1 MSIYNYKNINCV
13 NKPKANKLQ
22 NITSKINLNI
32 LLLILVSSLLL
43 VSNLTVLAQ
52 NSTTQNST
60 QNSNIGGAI
69 LPDKT
74 TMLRPKYSFGINYGF
89 NSYNSSFKS
98 LPDVENC
105 CPKFTDASGN
115 GLNFNLGYEHQLNNK
130 VFIGLFIS
138 YLDRSGEYIIQEPT
152 RVTDGNNSIDGLYNH
167 LLNINLNYI
176 DFRPNFS
183 YQLIDNLFISTGINF
198 SMPISNSYEQK
209 EVLIQ
214 PSNKGYFLDTINN
227 TKSRI
232 RNEKSGDIKDLD
244 LLIGATIGVGYEFPL
259 NKDNTLRIKPEIN
272 YNINITN
279 VIKDYNWRINTFAI
293 GVSVI
298 YTPFVTYRKTNEKYD
313 IDTIKLESDKY
324 ANSIVVLG
332 KSDITKDIIEGDY
345 SEITNLLFSRTDT
358 LFTPKVNI
366 AKIKKENDKVIN
378 KEEVKPEIVSEI
390 KGNLQILNPKNR
402 NEEITEIKA
411 RVEFVKDVYPLLPY
425 IFFEE
430 LSPVIPNRYVKV
442 NSINEFKIANL
453 DPNPIDYHKN
463 NLNIIGYR
471 MNQNTELK
479 LTVKGYIDPMTEN
492 NQCDLATQ
500 RANNVK
506 KYLVS
511 VFGINENRIA
521 VKVNNSNCF
530 PTDLTRTQTDEG
542 YSENRRVE
550 LESNIPELLFSLSN
564 DRYERPFTLIPDEI
578 VIAPN
583 FESTTI
589 YKKNKELISRNDFKS
604 WSYDINLDN
613 NDVYKTQGN
622 NNPIYSNFVLP
633 YKLIR
638 DSKND
643 SKLNV
648 NYYVTDNKGNNFS
661 DSKYISVTKDTS
673 LFEVESLTLTVFQ
686 VSQYSL
692 DERIKKEIR
701 KFFGNINS
709 GAEVYI
715 KGFSDN
721 LGDLD
726 ANKILSQ
733 TRANAVR
740 DYIKSIAPKA
750 KFIESIGVGS
760 DEFPPGVRS
769 YILPEERFISRTVQ
783 IEIRKELEK

>member
-1 MSIYNYKNINCV
+1 MPIYKSINNKYIN
-13 NKPKANKLQ
+13 
-22 NITSKINLNI
+22 NITIITTKNNAIINVN
-32 LLLILVSSLLL
+32 LLLFLLFSVIFSSK
-43 VSNLTVLAQ
+43 AQ
-52 NSTTQNST
+52 DT
-60 QNSNIGGAI
+60 NIGGAI
-69 LPDKT
+69 IPDKT
-74 TMLRPKYSFGINYGF
+74 TMLRPKYNLGINYGF
-89 NSYNSSFKS
+89 NTFTSSFRS
-98 LPDVENC
+98 LPSVANC
-105 CPKFTDASGN
+105 CPDFTDGTGS
-115 GLNFNLGYEHQLNNK
+115 GLNFSLGYEHQLNRDM
-130 VFIGLFIS
+130 FLGLFVS
-138 YLDRSGEYIIQEPT
+138 YLDKSGEYIIQEPT
-152 RVTDGNNSIDGLYNH
+152 RVTDGNNSIDGQFNH

-183 YQLIDNLFISTGINF
+183 YQLIDNLFINTGINL
-198 SMPISNSYEQK
+198 SMPVSNSFEQK

-214 PSNKGYFLDTINN
+214 PNNKGYFLDTINN

-244 LLIGATIGVGYEFPL
+244 LLIGATIGLGYELPL

-272 YNINITN
+272 YNINFTN
-279 VIKDYNWRINTFAI
+279 VIKDYNWKINTFAL
-293 GVSVI
+293 GATLI
-298 YTPFVTYRKTNEKYD
+298 YTPFVTYHKTNEKYD
-313 IDTIKLESDKY
+313 IDTVKINSDKY
-324 ANSIVVLG
+324 ENSTIVLG
-332 KSDITKDIIEGDY
+332 KYEITKEIIEGDY
-345 SEITNLLFSRTDT
+345 SEITNLLYSRTDT
-358 LFTPKVNI
+358 LFIPKVNTNQNET
-366 AKIKKENDKVIN
+366 KKEIV
-378 KEEVKPEIVSEI
+378 KEEVKQEVVSEI
-390 KGNLQILNPKNR
+390 SGNLQILNPRNK
-402 NEEITEIKA
+402 NEEIKEIKA

-430 LSPVIPNRYVKV
+430 LSPIIPNRYIKV
-442 NSINEFKIANL
+442 NNINDFEIAKL

-463 NLNIIGYR
+463 NLNIIGNR
-471 MNQNTELK
+471 MNQNSELK

-492 NQCDLATQ
+492 NQCDLASQ

-506 KYLVS
+506 KYLVD
-511 VFGINENRIA
+511 VFGINENRIS
-521 VKVNNSNCF
+521 VKVNNINCF

-578 VIAPN
+578 IIAPN
-583 FESTTI
+583 FESTTF

-622 NNPIYSNFVLP
+622 NNPNYSNFVLP

-638 DSKND
+638 DSKNN
-643 SKLNV
+643 SKLYV
-648 NYYVTDNKGNNFS
+648 NYNVTDNKGNSFS
-661 DSKYISVTKDTS
+661 DSKYIGVTKDTS

-686 VSQYSL
+686 VSQFTL

-701 KFFGNINS
+701 KFFGNINF
-709 GAEVYI
+709 GAEVFI

-726 ANKILSQ
+726 ANKKLSQ
-733 TRANAVR
+733 TRANAVK

-750 KFIESIGVGS
+750 KIIETIGVGS

-769 YILPEERFISRTVQ
+769 YVLPEERFISRTVQ
-783 IEIRKELEK
+783 IEIRKDLEK

>member
-1 MSIYNYKNINCV
+1 MSINNNANIININKV
-13 NKPKANKLQ
+13 NIVILYKQ
-22 NITSKINLNI
+22 SINI
-32 LLLILVSSLLL
+32 LLSILILVFMLSTNIL
-43 VSNLTVLAQ
+43 VIAQ
-52 NSTTQNST
+52 NTTTQNT
-60 QNSNIGGAI
+60 NAQNTNSNIGGAI

-74 TMLRPKYSFGINYGF
+74 TMLRPKYSLGINYGF
-89 NSYNSSFKS
+89 NSYSSSFKS
-98 LPDVENC
+98 LPSVENC
-105 CPKFTDASGN
+105 CPDFSEGSGS
-115 GLNFNLGYEHQLNNK
+115 GLNFNLGYEYQLNNNI
-130 VFIGLFIS
+130 FIGLFVS

-167 LLNINLNYI
+167 LLNINLNYV

-183 YQLIDNLFISTGINF
+183 YQLIDNLFISTGLNL
-198 SMPISNSYEQK
+198 SMPISNSFEQK

-214 PSNKGYFLDTINN
+214 PNNKGYFLDTINN

-232 RNEKSGDIKDLD
+232 RNEKSGEVKDLD
-244 LLIGATIGVGYEFPL
+244 LLIGATIGVGYELPL

-279 VIKDYNWRINTFAI
+279 VIKDYNWKINTFAV
-293 GVSVI
+293 GASVI

-313 IDTIKLESDKY
+313 IDTIKLESEKY
-324 ANSIVVLG
+324 ENTVVVLG
-332 KSDITKDIIEGDY
+332 KSEITKDVIEGDY
-345 SEITNLLFSRTDT
+345 SEITNLLYSRVDT

-366 AKIKKENDKVIN
+366 ANVKKETK
-378 KEEVKPEIVSEI
+378 KEPTKEVEKPEIISEI
-390 KGNLQILNPKNR
+390 KGNLQILNPKNK

-442 NSINEFKIANL
+442 DNINDFEITNL

-463 NLNIIGYR
+463 NLNIIGFR
-471 MNQNTELK
+471 MNQNSELK

-500 RANNVK
+500 RANNVRQ
-506 KYLVS
+506 YLVD

-521 VKVNNSNCF
+521 VKVNNGNCF

-589 YKKNKELISRNDFKS
+589 YKKTKELISRNDFKS
-604 WSYDINLDN
+604 WSYDINLDD

-622 NNPIYSNFVLP
+622 NNPSYTNFVLP

-648 NYYVTDNKGNNFS
+648 NYYVTDNNGNNFS
-661 DSKYISVTKDTS
+661 DSKNISVTKDTS
-673 LFEVESLTLTVFQ
+673 LFEIESLTLTVFQ

-721 LGDLD
+721 LGDLE
-726 ANKILSQ
+726 ANKRLSQ

-750 KFIESIGVGS
+750 KIIESIGVGS